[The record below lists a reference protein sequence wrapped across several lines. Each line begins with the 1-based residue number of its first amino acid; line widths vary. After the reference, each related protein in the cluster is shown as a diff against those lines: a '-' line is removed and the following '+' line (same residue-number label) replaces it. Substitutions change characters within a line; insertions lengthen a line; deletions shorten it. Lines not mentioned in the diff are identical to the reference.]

1 MGNFAKVSVSMGI
14 VDLMH
19 IEKYIFVESTFQRVL
34 LIRGI
39 WMYFEPSN
47 SLLHFLIKWKLYSLF
62 VLSNIKGRLKQ
73 VFRRPL
79 AILLVSRN

>member
-1 MGNFAKVSVSMGI
+1 MGI
-14 VDLMH
+14 VDLTH
-19 IEKYIFVESTFQRVL
+19 IEKYIFVESIFQKVL

-39 WMYFEPSN
+39 WTYFEPSN

-62 VLSNIKGRLKQ
+62 VLSNIKGRLKR

-79 AILLVSRN
+79 AILLLSRN

>member
-1 MGNFAKVSVSMGI
+1 MGI

-73 VFRRPL
+73 VFRRPS
-79 AILLVSRN
+79 AI